1 MDMANIDRVPREI
14 YSLHQRTPK
23 AIERAMFKPV
33 ASYDQMFAFLIKFR
47 SMLAAPSVDSMNY
60 IFANQEPLHEI
71 LTFMKRLSEGSILAV
86 VACNEAQRRSEDV
99 ARKFQQAWDLVD
111 IKADAIAT
119 QSRYVIT
126 ISQEMGEIWRTHTS
140 PPNKH
145 WRMLCLSLAFEL
157 KEAIQ
162 TRQQMRWGL
171 QDAEK
176 RAERWEG
183 RYIRAVEKWRN
194 TYQDAMQLQGAFT
207 AIRTEF
213 LAGQSLA
220 KVFVGQ
226 MREVRD
232 QINDAA
238 ERDRVRR
245 INQALSLEEERE
257 TEEYGAMSRFKKRFR
272 GR

>member
-1 MDMANIDRVPREI
+1 M
-14 YSLHQRTPK
+14 Y
-23 AIERAMFKPV
+23 KPV

-47 SMLAAPSVDSMNY
+47 SMLAVPSLDSLNY
-60 IFANQEPLHEI
+60 IFSNQESLHEVQ
-71 LTFMKRLSEGSILAV
+71 TFMERLCEGSMLAAL
-86 VACNEAQRRSEDV
+86 ACNEAQKRSEEI

-126 ISQEMGEIWRTHTS
+126 ISQEMGGIWRTHNS

-162 TRQQMRWGL
+162 TRQRMRWDL
-171 QDAEK
+171 QDAER

-183 RYIRAVEKWRN
+183 RYIRAVKKWRN

-220 KVFVGQ
+220 KVFVRE

-238 ERDRVRR
+238 ERERVRR
-245 INQALSLEEERE
+245 INQALSREEERE